1 MEELK
6 LKIGEMIGGKVVE
19 EKLSDLKNLLVVG
32 HVGAGKTVFLQSIIE
47 KLQEN
52 NIKIIVFDPKGVEYE
67 NNKNVKVI
75 TETQDVEKT
84 LKAFHDTIKKG
95 EKDDNLTFFIV
106 DESADYFLWDKKI
119 NRIMCEVFE
128 KGYESGIF
136 PIYSILNFKYLP
148 NKVVKNINSMVAF
161 DYENNILLQDMVQS
175 ELERFESIFYQKG
188 TLITQLKPAPFMKN

>member
-47 KLQEN
+47 KLQEK

-67 NNKNVKVI
+67 KNKNVNVI
-75 TETQDVEKT
+75 TKMEDAKT
-84 LKAFHDTIKKG
+84 ILESFRKTIKN
-95 EKDDNLTFFIV
+95 EESEHITFFII
-106 DESADYFLWDKKI
+106 DESAEYFIEDYKTSKTLVNIFKNGHK
-119 NRIMCEVFE
+119 F
-128 KGYESGIF
+128 GIF
-136 PIYSILNFKYLP
+136 PVFATYNFKILP
-148 NKVVKNINSMVAF
+148 KKIVNSINSMVAF

>member
-52 NIKIIVFDPKGVEYE
+52 NIKIIVFDPKGVEFTD
-67 NNKNVKVI
+67 NKNVNVI
-75 TETQDVEKT
+75 TKMEDAKT
-84 LKAFHDTIKKG
+84 ILESFRKTIKN
-95 EKDDNLTFFIV
+95 EESEHITIFII
-106 DESADYFLWDKKI
+106 DESAEYFIEDYKTRKTLVKI
-119 NRIMCEVFE
+119 FKNGHKF
-128 KGYESGIF
+128 GIF
-136 PIYSILNFKYLP
+136 PVFATYNFEILPKKIVNS
-148 NKVVKNINSMVAF
+148 INSMVAF
-161 DYENNILLQDMVQS
+161 DYKNNVLLQDMMQS